1 MKIMVPRNRSELK
14 ERLLAAFRFDEL
26 GIDAIRERLG
36 LTKGQ
41 ATGVALT
48 KVLGLLVEDKILT
61 RLEGGRYR
69 VRQRR
74 GTHVACARKLR
85 WDTRAKGK
93 RFAEIDDK
101 RKGVKTRVYRCP
113 DCNGW
118 HRTSQPA
125 ATKAKRPPIS
135 R

>member
-1 MKIMVPRNRSELK
+1 MKAMVPRNRTELK
-14 ERLLAAFRFDEL
+14 ERLLAVFRFDEL
-26 GIDAIRERLG
+26 GIEAIRARLG
-36 LTKGQ
+36 ITKGQ
-41 ATGVALT
+41 ANGVGLAKL
-48 KVLGLLVEDKILT
+48 LGILVQDRILT

-85 WDTRAKGK
+85 WDTRGK

-118 HRTSQPA
+118 HRTSQSA